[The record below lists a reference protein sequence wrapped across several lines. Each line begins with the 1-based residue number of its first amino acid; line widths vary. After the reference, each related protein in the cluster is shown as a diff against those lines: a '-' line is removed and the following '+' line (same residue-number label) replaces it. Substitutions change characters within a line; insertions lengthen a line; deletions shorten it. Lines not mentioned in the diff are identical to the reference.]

1 MFSQILSSYK
11 PWSKKSYKNWQR
23 FCKKKLD
30 LKDMKFP
37 VKIREIHTIEKRTL
51 LPLVFLVMKTK
62 KNIQSM
68 YQKNSM

>member
-1 MFSQILSSYK
+1 MIQEEIQKLTKIL
-11 PWSKKSYKNWQR
+11 Q
-23 FCKKKLD
+23 KKLD

-37 VKIREIHTIEKRTL
+37 VKSREIHTIEKRTL

-68 YQKNSM
+68 YQKNAT